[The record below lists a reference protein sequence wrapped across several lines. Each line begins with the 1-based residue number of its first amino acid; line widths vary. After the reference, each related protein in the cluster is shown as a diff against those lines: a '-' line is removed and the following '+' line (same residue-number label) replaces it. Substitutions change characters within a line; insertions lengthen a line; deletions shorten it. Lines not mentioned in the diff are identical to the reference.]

1 MTTEV
6 TTEAIVT
13 EEVTTQK
20 KVLTIEDP
28 IDEETLERFK
38 TLQGVRMQCAE
49 RLLDLEQEKVRT
61 LRMAAGIDQDR
72 QKVFEAQLVA
82 RGLPPNFPVEIDAIT
97 GKITP
102 VGGQAVEQ
110 VDVNQPS

>member
-1 MTTEV
+1 MTTEA
-6 TTEAIVT
+6 TVT
-13 EEVTTQK
+13 EEEVPTQK

-82 RGLPPNFPVEIDAIT
+82 RGLPPNFPVEIDATT

-102 VGGQAVEQ
+102 VGQVEQ
-110 VDVNQPS
+110 VVEAVDQPS

>member
-1 MTTEV
+1 MTTEA
-6 TTEAIVT
+6 TVT
-13 EEVTTQK
+13 EEEVPTQK

-82 RGLPPNFPVEIDAIT
+82 RGLPPNFPVEIDATT

-102 VGGQAVEQ
+102 VITGDGQVEAV
-110 VDVNQPS
+110 DQPS